1 MDFLKDLFGGKEREI
16 SEEDKQFF
24 HNMMQDALKK
34 GDAIEKGDFMFV
46 NLGPSTHSGN
56 GNSTHSRSSNA
67 DELDIK
73 RERKKMKAI
82 NSSNAD
88 ELERIKKLNGNEFY
102 SNKTRT
108 NRITRNKT
116 EKSGMQTVFEDS
128 NMLIEFK
135 QGGVLK
141 KQMDESVWE
150 LVVRRLYKG
159 RIPEKQEEQDEEQ
172 NSSADSN
179 NLRAEMKN
187 KMIDLVIHH
196 LVSEDFDNWSSDLYE
211 DGVVFDNADMEITL
225 KDDLLGKLKWGII
238 AFIKKHLHHADSD
251 RWNPKLDNGGILFED
266 DELIITIEEDEELS
280 DKIKQAMADII
291 AKAWG

>member
-1 MDFLKDLFGGKEREI
+1 MDFLKDLFGGKEREL
-16 SEEDKQFF
+16 SELDNLIFENKL
-24 HNMMQDALKK
+24 HNKINDALKK
-34 GDAIEKGDFMFV
+34 GEVEIWD
-46 NLGPSTHSGN
+46 LGLKPSTHTEN
-56 GNSTHSRSSNA
+56 GNSTYTR
-67 DELDIK
+67 
-73 RERKKMKAI
+73 
-82 NSSNAD
+82 SSNAD

-102 SNKTRT
+102 SNKTRK
-108 NRITRNKT
+108 NRTTRNKT

-135 QGGVLK
+135 QEGVLK

-150 LVVRRLYKG
+150 LVVRQLYKG
-159 RIPEKQEEQDEEQ
+159 RIPEKQEEQDEAQ

-211 DGVVFDNADMEITL
+211 DGVIFDNADMEITL

-238 AFIKKHLHHADSD
+238 AFIKKHLYHADSD

>member
-1 MDFLKDLFGGKEREI
+1 MDFLKDLFGGKERELSKVSVQPVCI
-16 SEEDKQFF
+16 KI
-24 HNMMQDALKK
+24 QDAL
-34 GDAIEKGDFMFV
+34 
-46 NLGPSTHSGN
+46 STRSG
-56 GNSTHSRSSNA
+56 SSNA

-102 SNKTRT
+102 SNKTRK

-135 QGGVLK
+135 QEGVLK
-141 KQMDESVWE
+141 KQIDESVWE
-150 LVVRRLYKG
+150 LVVRQLYKG
-159 RIPEKQEEQDEEQ
+159 RIPEKQEEQDEAQ

-280 DKIKQAMADII
+280 NKIKQAMADII

>member
-1 MDFLKDLFGGKEREI
+1 MDFLKDLFGGKEREL
-16 SEEDKQFF
+16 SEEDIF
-24 HNMMQDALKK
+24 NEMEDALKK
-34 GDAIEKGDFMFV
+34 GDFTVMD
-46 NLGPSTHSGN
+46 LGLKPSTHTEN
-56 GNSTHSRSSNA
+56 GNSTYTR
-67 DELDIK
+67 
-73 RERKKMKAI
+73 
-82 NSSNAD
+82 SSNAD

-102 SNKTRT
+102 SNKTRK
-108 NRITRNKT
+108 NRTTRNKT

-135 QGGVLK
+135 KEGVLK
-141 KQMDESVWE
+141 KQMDESVWK
-150 LVVRRLYKG
+150 LVVRQLYKG
-159 RIPEKQEEQDEEQ
+159 RIPAKQEEQDEAQ
-172 NSSADSN
+172 SSSADSN

-291 AKAWG
+291 AKAWGN

>member
-1 MDFLKDLFGGKEREI
+1 MDFLKDLFGEKREELSEGDI
-16 SEEDKQFF
+16 SNKI
-24 HNMMQDALKK
+24 NDAFKK
-34 GDAIEKGDFMFV
+34 GKVGIID
-46 NLGPSTHSGN
+46 LGLKPSTHTGN
-56 GNSTHSRSSNA
+56 GYSAYTRSSNA
-67 DELDIK
+67 
-73 RERKKMKAI
+73 
-82 NSSNAD
+82 N

-102 SNKTRT
+102 SNKTRK

-116 EKSGMQTVFEDS
+116 EIRGMQTVFEDS

-135 QGGVLK
+135 QEGVLK

-150 LVVRRLYKG
+150 LVVRQLYKG
-159 RIPEKQEEQDEEQ
+159 RIPEKQEEQDEAQ

-266 DELIITIEEDEELS
+266 DELVITIEEDEELS

>member
-1 MDFLKDLFGGKEREI
+1 MDFLKDLFGGKEREL
-16 SEEDKQFF
+16 SEEDKQSIA
-24 HNMMQDALKK
+24 NKINDAFKK
-34 GDAIEKGDFMFV
+34 GNVGSIDI
-46 NLGPSTHSGN
+46 LGSKSSTHIGN
-56 GNSTHSRSSNA
+56 GNSTRSGSSNA
-67 DELDIK
+67 DELDIAK

-82 NSSNAD
+82 NSSND
-88 ELERIKKLNGNEFY
+88 NELERIKKLNNNEFY
-102 SNKTRT
+102 SNVTTRK
-108 NRITRNKT
+108 NRTTRNKT
-116 EKSGMQTVFEDS
+116 EKSGMQTLFEDS
-128 NMLIEFK
+128 NMRIEFK
-135 QGGVLK
+135 QEGVLK

-150 LVVRRLYKG
+150 LVVRQLYKG
-159 RIPEKQEEQDEEQ
+159 RIPEKQEEQEEAQ

-211 DGVVFDNADMEITL
+211 DGVVFDDADMEITL
-225 KDDLLGKLKWGII
+225 KDDLLGKVKEAII
-238 AFIKKHLHHADSD
+238 ALIKKHLYHADSD
-251 RWNPKLDNGGILFED
+251 RWNPKLDNRGILFED

>member
-1 MDFLKDLFGGKEREI
+1 MDFLKDLFGGKEREL
-16 SEEDKQFF
+16 SKLDKLIFENKL
-24 HNMMQDALKK
+24 HNEINDALKK
-34 GDAIEKGDFMFV
+34 GEVARMDFG
-46 NLGPSTHSGN
+46 LRPSTHT
-56 GNSTHSRSSNA
+56 GNSNSTRSG
-67 DELDIK
+67 
-73 RERKKMKAI
+73 
-82 NSSNAD
+82 SSNAD

-102 SNKTRT
+102 SNKTRK
-108 NRITRNKT
+108 NRTTRNKT

-135 QGGVLK
+135 KEGVLK

-150 LVVRRLYKG
+150 LVVRQLYKG
-159 RIPEKQEEQDEEQ
+159 RIPEKQEEQDEAQ

>member
-1 MDFLKDLFGGKEREI
+1 MDFLRFLFGEKKIEEFLSEGKVMGFPKEVCLEVTERLRKENAANR
-16 SEEDKQFF
+16 D
-24 HNMMQDALKK
+24 
-34 GDAIEKGDFMFV
+34 
-46 NLGPSTHSGN
+46 LGSSTHNRN
-56 GNSTHSRSSNA
+56 GDWVS
-67 DELDIK
+67 
-73 RERKKMKAI
+73 
-82 NSSNAD
+82 
-88 ELERIKKLNGNEFY
+88 
-102 SNKTRT
+102 
-108 NRITRNKT
+108 
-116 EKSGMQTVFEDS
+116 QTVFEDS

-135 QGGVLK
+135 KEGVLK

-159 RIPEKQEEQDEEQ
+159 RIPEKQEEQGEEQ

-196 LVSEDFDNWSSDLYE
+196 LVSEDFDDWSSDLYE
-211 DGVVFDNADMEITL
+211 DGVVFDDADMEITL
-225 KDDLLGKLKWGII
+225 KDDLLGKVKEAII
-238 AFIKKHLHHADSD
+238 ALIKKHLHHADSD

-266 DELIITIEEDEELS
+266 DELTITIEEDEELS

>member
-1 MDFLKDLFGGKEREI
+1 MIYDLGVE
-16 SEEDKQFF
+16 
-24 HNMMQDALKK
+24 
-34 GDAIEKGDFMFV
+34 
-46 NLGPSTHSGN
+46 PSTRPG
-56 GNSTHSRSSNA
+56 SSNA
-67 DELDIK
+67 DELDIAK

-82 NSSNAD
+82 NSSNED

-102 SNKTRT
+102 SNKTRK

-128 NMLIEFK
+128 NMLIELK
-135 QGGVLK
+135 QEGVLK

-159 RIPEKQEEQDEEQ
+159 RIPEKQEEQDEAQ

-211 DGVVFDNADMEITL
+211 DGVVFDNADMAITL

-238 AFIKKHLHHADSD
+238 AFIKKHLYHADSD

>member
-1 MDFLKDLFGGKEREI
+1 MDFLKDLFGEKRIEL
-16 SEEDKQFF
+16 SEEENQAIGNKIK
-24 HNMMQDALKK
+24 DAL
-34 GDAIEKGDFMFV
+34 EKGEGVIYD
-46 NLGPSTHSGN
+46 LGVEPSTRLG
-56 GNSTHSRSSNA
+56 SSNA
-67 DELDIK
+67 DELDIAK

-82 NSSNAD
+82 NSSNED

-102 SNKTRT
+102 SNKTRK

-128 NMLIEFK
+128 NMLIELK
-135 QGGVLK
+135 QEGVLK

-159 RIPEKQEEQDEEQ
+159 RIPEKQEEQDEAQ

-211 DGVVFDNADMEITL
+211 DGVVFDNADMAITL

-238 AFIKKHLHHADSD
+238 AFIKKHLYHADSD

>member
-1 MDFLKDLFGGKEREI
+1 MDFLKDLFGEKRREL
-16 SEEDKQFF
+16 SEED
-24 HNMMQDALKK
+24 MQSIFNKM
-34 GDAIEKGDFMFV
+34 GDAIKKGEITRTGRFSTKIGDAIKKGEAV
-46 NLGPSTHSGN
+46 IIDLGLKPSTHTGN
-56 GNSTHSRSSNA
+56 GYSAYTRSSNA
-67 DELDIK
+67 
-73 RERKKMKAI
+73 
-82 NSSNAD
+82 N
-88 ELERIKKLNGNEFY
+88 ELERIKKLNNNEFY
-102 SNKTRT
+102 SNVTTRK
-108 NRITRNKT
+108 NRTTRNKT
-116 EKSGMQTVFEDS
+116 EKSGMQTLFEDS

-135 QGGVLK
+135 QEGVLK

-150 LVVRRLYKG
+150 LVVRQLYKG
-159 RIPEKQEEQDEEQ
+159 RIPEKQEEQEEEQ

-211 DGVVFDNADMEITL
+211 DGVVFDDADIEIIL
-225 KDDLLGKLKWGII
+225 KDDLLGKVKEVII
-238 AFIKKHLHHADSD
+238 ALIKKHLYHADSD
-251 RWNPKLDNGGILFED
+251 RWNPKLDNRGILFED

>member
-34 GDAIEKGDFMFV
+34 GNVGSIDFF
-46 NLGPSTHSGN
+46 GSKSSTHTGN
-56 GNSTHSRSSNA
+56 GNSTRPGSSNA
-67 DELDIK
+67 DELDIAK
-73 RERKKMKAI
+73 RERKKMKAV

-88 ELERIKKLNGNEFY
+88 ELERIKKINGNEFY
-102 SNKTRT
+102 SNKTRK

-128 NMLIEFK
+128 NMLIELK
-135 QGGVLK
+135 QEGVLK

-159 RIPEKQEEQDEEQ
+159 RIPEKQEEQDEAQ

>member
-1 MDFLKDLFGGKEREI
+1 MDFLKDLFGGKEREL
-16 SEEDKQFF
+16 SEEDKLIFESKL
-24 HNMMQDALKK
+24 HNKINDALKK
-34 GDAIEKGDFMFV
+34 GEGTIYNTGLE
-46 NLGPSTHSGN
+46 LSTHSEN
-56 GNSTHSRSSNA
+56 GYSTRSG
-67 DELDIK
+67 
-73 RERKKMKAI
+73 
-82 NSSNAD
+82 SSNAD

-102 SNKTRT
+102 SNKTRK
-108 NRITRNKT
+108 NRTTRNKT
-116 EKSGMQTVFEDS
+116 EIRGMQIVFEDS

-135 QGGVLK
+135 QEGVLK

-150 LVVRRLYKG
+150 LVVRQLYKG
-159 RIPEKQEEQDEEQ
+159 RIPEKQEEQDEAQ

-211 DGVVFDNADMEITL
+211 DGVIFDNADIEITL

>member
-1 MDFLKDLFGGKEREI
+1 MDFLKDLFGEKRIEL
-16 SEEDKQFF
+16 SEEENQAIGNKIK
-24 HNMMQDALKK
+24 DAL
-34 GDAIEKGDFMFV
+34 EKGEGVIYD
-46 NLGPSTHSGN
+46 LGVEPSTRPG
-56 GNSTHSRSSNA
+56 SSNA
-67 DELDIK
+67 DELDIAK

-82 NSSNAD
+82 NSSNED

-102 SNKTRT
+102 SNKTRK

-128 NMLIEFK
+128 NMLIELK
-135 QGGVLK
+135 QEGVLK

-159 RIPEKQEEQDEEQ
+159 RIPEKQEEQDEAQ

-196 LVSEDFDNWSSDLYE
+196 LVSEDFDTWSSDLYE
-211 DGVVFDNADMEITL
+211 DGVVFDNADMAITL

-238 AFIKKHLHHADSD
+238 AFIKKHLYHADSD

>member
-1 MDFLKDLFGGKEREI
+1 MDFLKDLFGGNRGEF
-16 SEEDKQFF
+16 SEEENQAIGNKIK
-24 HNMMQDALKK
+24 DAL
-34 GDAIEKGDFMFV
+34 EKGEGVIYD
-46 NLGPSTHSGN
+46 LGVGLSTHSGN
-56 GNSTHSRSSNA
+56 GDSTYTRSSNA
-67 DELDIK
+67 DELD
-73 RERKKMKAI
+73 
-82 NSSNAD
+82 
-88 ELERIKKLNGNEFY
+88 RIKKINGNEFY
-102 SNKTRT
+102 SNKTRK

-128 NMLIEFK
+128 NMLIELK
-135 QGGVLK
+135 QEGVLK

-159 RIPEKQEEQDEEQ
+159 RIPEKQEEQDEAQ

-211 DGVVFDNADMEITL
+211 DGVVFDNADMAITL

-238 AFIKKHLHHADSD
+238 AFIKKHLYHADSD

-266 DELIITIEEDEELS
+266 DELVITIEEDEELS

>member
-1 MDFLKDLFGGKEREI
+1 MDFLKDLFGGKEREL
-16 SEEDKQFF
+16 SEEDKLFF
-24 HNMMQDALKK
+24 ESKLHNKINDALKK
-34 GDAIEKGDFMFV
+34 GEVERMDFG
-46 NLGPSTHSGN
+46 LRPSTHT
-56 GNSTHSRSSNA
+56 GNSNSTRSG
-67 DELDIK
+67 
-73 RERKKMKAI
+73 
-82 NSSNAD
+82 SSNAD

-102 SNKTRT
+102 SNKTRK
-108 NRITRNKT
+108 NRTTRNKT
-116 EKSGMQTVFEDS
+116 EIRGMQTVFEDS

-135 QGGVLK
+135 QEGVLK

-159 RIPEKQEEQDEEQ
+159 RIPEKQEEQDEAQ

-211 DGVVFDNADMEITL
+211 DGVIFNDADMEITL

-266 DELIITIEEDEELS
+266 DELVITIEEDEELS

>member
-1 MDFLKDLFGGKEREI
+1 MDFLKDLFGGKEREL
-16 SEEDKQFF
+16 SEEDIF
-24 HNMMQDALKK
+24 NEMEDALKK
-34 GDAIEKGDFMFV
+34 GDFTVMD
-46 NLGPSTHSGN
+46 LGLKPSTHTEN
-56 GNSTHSRSSNA
+56 GNSTYTR
-67 DELDIK
+67 
-73 RERKKMKAI
+73 
-82 NSSNAD
+82 SSNAD

-102 SNKTRT
+102 SNKTRK
-108 NRITRNKT
+108 NRTTRNKT
-116 EKSGMQTVFEDS
+116 EIRGMQTVFEDS

-135 QGGVLK
+135 QEGVLK

-150 LVVRRLYKG
+150 LVVRQLYKG
-159 RIPEKQEEQDEEQ
+159 RIPEKQEEQDEAQ

-238 AFIKKHLHHADSD
+238 AFIKKHLYHADSD

>member
-1 MDFLKDLFGGKEREI
+1 MDFLKDLFGEKRIEL
-16 SEEDKQFF
+16 SEEENQAIGNKIK
-24 HNMMQDALKK
+24 DAL
-34 GDAIEKGDFMFV
+34 EKGEGVIYD
-46 NLGPSTHSGN
+46 LGVEPSTRLG
-56 GNSTHSRSSNA
+56 SSNA

-82 NSSNAD
+82 NSSNED

-102 SNKTRT
+102 SNKTRK

-128 NMLIEFK
+128 NMLIELK
-135 QGGVLK
+135 QEGVLK

-159 RIPEKQEEQDEEQ
+159 RIPEKQEEQDEAQ

-211 DGVVFDNADMEITL
+211 DGVVFDNADMAITL

-238 AFIKKHLHHADSD
+238 AFIKKHLYHADSD

>member
-1 MDFLKDLFGGKEREI
+1 MDFLKDLFGGKKREL

-67 DELDIK
+67 DEL
-73 RERKKMKAI
+73 
-82 NSSNAD
+82 
-88 ELERIKKLNGNEFY
+88 ERIKKLNSNECY
-102 SNKTRT
+102 SNKTRK

-211 DGVVFDNADMEITL
+211 DGVVFDDADMEITL

-238 AFIKKHLHHADSD
+238 AFIKKHLYHADSD

>member
-1 MDFLKDLFGGKEREI
+1 MDFLKDLFGGKKREL
-16 SEEDKQFF
+16 SEEGRQFIRD
-24 HNMMQDALKK
+24 MMEDAFKK
-34 GDAIEKGDFMFV
+34 GEADISDFG
-46 NLGPSTHSGN
+46 LGPSTHSGN
-56 GNSTHSRSSNA
+56 GDSTYTRSSNA
-67 DELDIK
+67 NELDIK

-116 EKSGMQTVFEDS
+116 EIRGMQTVFEDS

-150 LVVRRLYKG
+150 LVVRQLYKG
-159 RIPEKQEEQDEEQ
+159 RIPAKQEEQDEAQ

-280 DKIKQAMADII
+280 NKIKQAMADII
-291 AKAWG
+291 AKARG

>member
-34 GDAIEKGDFMFV
+34 GNVGSIDFF
-46 NLGPSTHSGN
+46 GSKSSTHTGN
-56 GNSTHSRSSNA
+56 GNSTRPGSSNA
-67 DELDIK
+67 DELDIAK

-82 NSSNAD
+82 NSSNED

-102 SNKTRT
+102 SNKTRK
-108 NRITRNKT
+108 NRTTRNKT
-116 EKSGMQTVFEDS
+116 EIRGMQTVFEDS

-135 QGGVLK
+135 QEGVLK

-159 RIPEKQEEQDEEQ
+159 RIPEKQEEQDEAQ

-211 DGVVFDNADMEITL
+211 DGVIFNDADMEITL

-266 DELIITIEEDEELS
+266 DELVITIEEDEELS